1 MFPNS
6 NVFIFNNKNLY
17 FAISLLKKSLSYKK
31 YFDSL
36 VFKENKNSKILF
48 DLNKTEERNL
58 FEKEISCI
66 NNDNKPFIFTGNIYE
81 NLFINKNKKYKLQ
94 DIKKIINNLE
104 KRNEHP
110 KKVQFLILDL
120 LTYFK
125 EYNKYY
131 EKFFKEKKGKINEIN
146 RI

>member
-1 MFPNS
+1 M
-6 NVFIFNNKNLY
+6 
-17 FAISLLKKSLSYKK
+17 
-31 YFDSL
+31 
-36 VFKENKNSKILF
+36 
-48 DLNKTEERNL
+48 
-58 FEKEISCI
+58 
-66 NNDNKPFIFTGNIYE
+66 IY
-81 NLFINKNKKYKLQ
+81 N
-94 DIKKIINNLE
+94 
-104 KRNEHP
+104 